1 MGIGDLVKNIR
12 ASIGVPKGTVGL
24 ITNKQRS
31 NVASGEVVYIYDIQW
46 VSRSAHGRRLERD
59 LEVIG

>member
-12 ASIGVPKGTVGL
+12 ASIGVPKGTIGL
-24 ITNKQRS
+24 ITNKHKS
-31 NVASGEVVYIYDIQW
+31 TLNYNYYVYEIQW
-46 VSRSAHGRRLERD
+46 VGLPRASSRLEMD

>member
-12 ASIGVPKGTVGL
+12 ASIGIPKGTIGL
-24 ITNKQRS
+24 ITNKHKS
-31 NVASGEVVYIYDIQW
+31 TLNYNYYIYEIQW
-46 VSRSAHGRRLERD
+46 IDAKLRHGRRLEMD